1 MRTAFAA
8 ALLFFALTLLP
19 SLTHAQTGMGRRA
32 PTPTQNDNKK
42 QEDVAQQQQ
51 QPQQDQQQGQQRQD
65 GKTKEK

>member
-8 ALLFFALTLLP
+8 ALVFFALAVLP
-19 SLTHAQTGMGRRA
+19 SVVHAQAGMGRRA

-42 QEDVAQQQQ
+42 QEDVQQQQQ
-51 QPQQDQQQGQQRQD
+51 QPQQGQQQGQQGQD